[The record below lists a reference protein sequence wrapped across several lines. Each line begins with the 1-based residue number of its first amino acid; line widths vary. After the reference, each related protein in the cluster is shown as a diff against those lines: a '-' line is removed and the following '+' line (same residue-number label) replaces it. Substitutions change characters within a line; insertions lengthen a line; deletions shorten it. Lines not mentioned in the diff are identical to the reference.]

1 MVKKT
6 LNFIKMSL
14 FENFCE
20 RFHFAASSACQQ
32 HRETDKERES
42 EGGKRDRQTDKQTED
57 SERVRERE
65 RELHKRN
72 KSFNGFI

>member
-32 HRETDKERES
+32 HRETDKERERVR
-42 EGGKRDRQTDKQTED
+42 EERETDKQTN
-57 SERVRERE
+57 RQRIARE
-65 RELHKRN
+65 
-72 KSFNGFI
+72 

>member
-6 LNFIKMSL
+6 LNFIKMSLL

-32 HRETDKERES
+32 HRETDKERERVR
-42 EGGKRDRQTDKQTED
+42 EERETDKQTED

-65 RELHKRN
+65 SYINETNH
-72 KSFNGFI
+72 